1 MQMDLMQSLAVY
13 EGSKKVGTVY
23 LRYSNKCHAAWAKF
37 VLDQPAPA
45 VSGGVYAYA
54 VVNKY
59 KNGVFQKSVTSNQ
72 GNGTIK
78 TGQTSTYTGMV
89 FDLTA
94 DFGYTAEAEAVTF
107 NNGYGKTGRY

>member
-1 MQMDLMQSLAVY
+1 M
-13 EGSKKVGTVY
+13 Y
-23 LRYSNKCHAAWAKF
+23 LRYSNKCHATWAKF

-59 KNGVFQKSVTSNQ
+59 KNGVFQNQ
-72 GNGTIK
+72 LLLIRERHNK

-94 DFGYTAEAEAVTF
+94 DFGYTADAEAVTF
-107 NNGYGKTGRY
+107 NNGYGKTARY

>member
-1 MQMDLMQSLAVY
+1 
-13 EGSKKVGTVY
+13 
-23 LRYSNKCHAAWAKF
+23 
-37 VLDQPAPA
+37 
-45 VSGGVYAYA
+45 
-54 VVNKY
+54 
-59 KNGVFQKSVTSNQ
+59 

-94 DFGYTAEAEAVTF
+94 DFGYTADAEAVTF